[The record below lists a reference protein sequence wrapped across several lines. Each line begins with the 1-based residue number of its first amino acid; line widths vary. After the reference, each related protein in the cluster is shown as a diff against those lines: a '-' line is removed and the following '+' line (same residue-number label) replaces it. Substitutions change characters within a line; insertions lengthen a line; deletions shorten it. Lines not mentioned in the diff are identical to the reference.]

1 MFKSTRSY
9 INLRS
14 TLMWNLTSY
23 DINRI
28 KGQLQARKA
37 RIEAKYAEETK
48 AVDAD
53 FADLETLERVAAVLA
68 LKYKADEP
76 ADASEE
82 AAETRRY
89 RSCPMRPNR
98 DVHPERRDVRA
109 ATPTRDRE
117 TEDTRAAVR
126 ARARGCARAS
136 VASRVDRD

>member
-1 MFKSTRSY
+1 
-9 INLRS
+9 
-14 TLMWNLTSY
+14 MWNLTSY

-48 AVDAD
+48 ALDTD

-82 AAETRRY
+82 ESAETTAEESSQSEAEAVPEAQLAAAAGEANGPDTKFGSRWRLALRDRPAAEA
-89 RSCPMRPNR
+89 
-98 DVHPERRDVRA
+98 E
-109 ATPTRDRE
+109 
-117 TEDTRAAVR
+117 
-126 ARARGCARAS
+126 
-136 VASRVDRD
+136 